1 MDNLDLTVAELEW
14 VWLTLNKFPMLFLSQ
29 VTCLNCW
36 IPQKNRH
43 RMMRNCSLDI
53 FFTFKVNNFFAVWK
67 YEQFCV
73 QFLKEEKL
81 CLHCS
86 HRSFVAHY
94 PKKEQLII
102 SIFSFGITLTL
113 LPKVDRKEIQ
123 YSIERNETQNS
134 QIAVIITKIDWFP
147 I

>member
-1 MDNLDLTVAELEW
+1 MDNLYLTVAELEW

-36 IPQKNRH
+36 IPQKSWH

-53 FFTFKVNNFFAVWK
+53 FFIFKVNIFFAVWK

-81 CLHCS
+81 CLYCS

-94 PKKEQLII
+94 SKKEHLII

-113 LPKVDRKEIQ
+113 SPKVDSSWQEGNTVLNRK
-123 YSIERNETQNS
+123 RLN
-134 QIAVIITKIDWFP
+134 TK
-147 I
+147 

>member
-1 MDNLDLTVAELEW
+1 M
-14 VWLTLNKFPMLFLSQ
+14 
-29 VTCLNCW
+29 
-36 IPQKNRH
+36 
-43 RMMRNCSLDI
+43 
-53 FFTFKVNNFFAVWK
+53 
-67 YEQFCV
+67 
-73 QFLKEEKL
+73 
-81 CLHCS
+81 
-86 HRSFVAHY
+86 AHY
-94 PKKEQLII
+94 SKKEHLII

>member
-1 MDNLDLTVAELEW
+1 MSFLEK
-14 VWLTLNKFPMLFLSQ
+14 VKNCLLN
-29 VTCLNCW
+29 
-36 IPQKNRH
+36 
-43 RMMRNCSLDI
+43 SLRRR
-53 FFTFKVNNFFAVWK
+53 
-67 YEQFCV
+67 
-73 QFLKEEKL
+73 
-81 CLHCS
+81 
-86 HRSFVAHY
+86 RSFVAHY
-94 PKKEQLII
+94 PKKEHLII

>member
-1 MDNLDLTVAELEW
+1 MNKSWATRHWTYLEQIPNAFFVPSHLPEL
-14 VWLTLNKFPMLFLSQ
+14 LNSSKY
-29 VTCLNCW
+29 W
-36 IPQKNRH
+36 H

-134 QIAVIITKIDWFP
+134 QIVVIITKIDWFP